1 MAVIKRFNVK
11 IKMSKYNNIMTALV
25 KIHFLGEEILKEV
38 AELEAMR
45 KGINE
50 RQRANLEMKISN
62 RKEWVKTLY
71 KIDSDLR
78 DEL

>member
-1 MAVIKRFNVK
+1 MIH
-11 IKMSKYNNIMTALV
+11 TALI
-25 KIHFLGEEILKEV
+25 KINGLREKITLEV

-50 RQRANLEMKISN
+50 RQRAKLEMKISH
-62 RKEWVKTLY
+62 RKEWINELNS
-71 KIDSDLR
+71 IDLDFR

>member
-1 MAVIKRFNVK
+1 
-11 IKMSKYNNIMTALV
+11 MTALV

>member
-1 MAVIKRFNVK
+1 
-11 IKMSKYNNIMTALV
+11 
-25 KIHFLGEEILKEV
+25 
-38 AELEAMR
+38 MR

>member
-1 MAVIKRFNVK
+1 
-11 IKMSKYNNIMTALV
+11 MTALV

-62 RKEWVKTLY
+62 RKEWVKTLS